1 MSRFAVAVDV
11 GGTFTDVTLADLY
24 TGRIW
29 NSKNPTTPS
38 DPSIGFLTGVDR
50 VLELASAS
58 PEDVVRVLHGTT
70 IATNAIL
77 ESKGAKTGLVT
88 TQGFKYVLEIG
99 RHDAPRWVN
108 ILTWRKPKRPVLP
121 ENVWEVSERIG
132 ADGSELKALNEDDCR
147 AAARYYKASGI
158 DSIAIC
164 FLHSYA
170 NPTHEARAREI
181 MAAEHPT
188 AWFSISSEVLPVF
201 REYERSMATVLNSYV
216 MPTVSKY
223 IGRLQKGLE
232 DRSIHAP
239 LYIMKSNGGVIGAA
253 TVTRQPAFTALS
265 GPAAGVIGAR
275 EVGKAAGV
283 DRLISIDVGG
293 TSADLCLIRDH
304 GADNTTEGHVGAWPF
319 ATPMIDI
326 HTVGAGG
333 GSVAS
338 VTTSGNLIVG
348 PASAGADPG
357 PACYGRGGEWPCV
370 TDANLVLGR
379 LPIGLAGGGLEL
391 DVAASRL
398 AIKRHV
404 ADPLGIDV
412 VTAAAGI
419 IEIINNSMMGA
430 IRVITIER
438 GIDPRAF
445 TLLPFGGAGPLHAA
459 SLARLLDIPSILVS
473 RSPGVLSAL
482 GLLVSDVRNDFA
494 RSCHIRNP
502 KSDDVVEILK
512 ELEQQAHDWLAIEGI
527 PEESQIV
534 NLQADLRYPSQV
546 FELTVS
552 FPRDSSGSPDLAG
565 LYDSFHTEHER
576 LYGYGLRDSV
586 VELVTVRTS
595 AIGVLVGNDRPI
607 EGELP
612 VSTSTA
618 APAPITTQPIYFNE
632 IGDFTDCPVY
642 ERRSLTPGVSL
653 TGPALV
659 VQMDT
664 TTLILPDQPARVDR
678 GGNLILTNTSSNIE
692 RATSS

>member
-1 MSRFAVAVDV
+1 MSRYSVAVDV
-11 GGTFTDVTLADLY
+11 GGTFTDVTLADLD

-29 NSKNPTTPS
+29 NSKTPTTPS

-50 VLELASAS
+50 VLALAGAS
-58 PEDVVRVLHGTT
+58 PDDVVRVLHGTT

-77 ESKGAKTGLVT
+77 ESKGAKSGLVT

-108 ILTWRKPKRPVLP
+108 ILTWQKPKRPVLP
-121 ENVWEVSERIG
+121 ENVREVSERID
-132 ADGSELKALNEDDCR
+132 ADGGELKPLNEDDCR
-147 AAARYYKASGI
+147 AAARHFKINGI

-170 NPTHEARAREI
+170 NPTHEVRAREI
-181 MAAEHPT
+181 MATEHPT

-216 MPTVSKY
+216 MPTVSQY

-232 DRSIHAP
+232 
-239 LYIMKSNGGVIGAA
+239 G
-253 TVTRQPAFTALS
+253 
-265 GPAAGVIGAR
+265 R

-283 DRLISIDVGG
+283 NRLISIDVGG

-304 GADNTTEGHVGAWPF
+304 GADITTEGRVGAWPF

-338 VTTSGNLIVG
+338 VTTSGNLVVG

-357 PACYGRGGEWPCV
+357 PACYGRGGELPCV

-398 AIKRHV
+398 AIERHV
-404 ADPLGIDV
+404 ADRLGIDV

-430 IRVITIER
+430 IRVITVER
-438 GIDPRAF
+438 GIDPREF

-459 SLARLLDIPSILVS
+459 SLARLLDIPSVLIS

-502 KSDDVVEILK
+502 KSEDVAQILI
-512 ELEQQAHDWLAIEGI
+512 ELEKQAHDWLAIEGV
-527 PEESQIV
+527 PGESQLV

-546 FELTVS
+546 FELTVN
-552 FPRDSSGSPDLAG
+552 FPRDSSGSPDLKG
-565 LYDSFHTEHER
+565 LYESFHAEHER
-576 LYGYGLRDSV
+576 LYGYGLRDST
-586 VELVTVRTS
+586 VELVTVRAS
-595 AIGVLVGNDRPI
+595 AIGMLAGNDLPI
-607 EGELP
+607 EGDLP

-618 APAPITTQPIYFNE
+618 APAPITSQPIYFNE

-642 ERRSLTPGVSL
+642 DRLSLTPGVRF

-664 TTLILPDQPARVDR
+664 TTLILPDQPAWVDR

-692 RATSS
+692 GAA